1 MMDNR
6 KKAIMA
12 TKKRKVLF
20 IDNFDSFTYNLV
32 DDFCKRD
39 CEARVYR
46 ADTPLAE
53 LQAVAAQFQ
62 PDLLVISPGPGTP
75 STAGVTLEAIGYFKD
90 KLPILGVCLG
100 HQAIAQYFGGE
111 VGHAAQPMHGKA
123 SRVTHNNKGIFVG
136 VDNPM
141 QAGRYHSLCV
151 TRMPECLEITAEFEG
166 VAMALRHISLPIF
179 GVQFHPESILTP
191 CGGRI
196 IDNVL
201 KLAAEYTAANKA
213 RQTISITEYIEPV
226 LRKEDLPQEKA
237 RQVMDAIFEFNVAEA
252 QIAAMLTAL
261 RVKGATAAEIAG
273 FAQSLKSHAVK
284 VKPRSTDLVDTC
296 GTGGGAVKTF
306 NISTAAALV
315 AAGAGVKVAK
325 HGNRGITSK
334 CGSADV
340 LETLGVKI
348 DAAPTVVAKCIDEAG
363 IGFMFAPMFHPAMKY
378 VQPTRKSLG
387 FRTLFNILG
396 PLANPA
402 NAKAQVMGVA
412 DESLMDTV
420 AEALLLLGS
429 KYAIVVHSSGLDE
442 ISLAAATRTIVVKDG
457 TMTRGV
463 INPGDF
469 GMSLCTIDE
478 LKGLDAATNAQTI
491 RDILSGKVKG
501 PKKDIVVL
509 NAAAAIIAGGRAG
522 GYGPAIEM
530 ARESIDSGRAAG
542 CLDKLIVISRG

>member
-1 MMDNR
+1 MS
-6 KKAIMA
+6 K
-12 TKKRKVLF
+12 TQRKVLF

-32 DDFCKRD
+32 DDFRKRD
-39 CEARVYR
+39 CIARVYR

-100 HQAIAQYFGGE
+100 HQAIAQHFGGE

-123 SRVTHNNKGIFVG
+123 SRVTHNNKGVFVG

-151 TRMPECLEITAEFEG
+151 TRMPECLEVTAEFEG
-166 VAMALRHISLPIF
+166 VVMALRHISLPIF

-191 CGGRI
+191 CGGKI

-201 KLAAEYTAANKA
+201 KLSAEYMAAAKA

-226 LRKEDLPQEKA
+226 LRKQDLTQDQA
-237 RQVMDAIFEFNVAEA
+237 RKVMDAIFEFNVAET

-284 VKPRSTDLVDTC
+284 IKPQSTDLVDTC

-306 NISTAAALV
+306 NISTAAAIV
-315 AAGAGVKVAK
+315 AAGAGVKIAK

-340 LETLGVKI
+340 LEALGVKI
-348 DAAPTVVAKCIDEAG
+348 DAAPGVVARCIDEAG
-363 IGFMFAPMFHPAMKY
+363 IGFMFAPMFHPAMRY

-412 DESLMDTV
+412 EEPLMETI
-420 AEALLLLGS
+420 AEALMLMGS
-429 KYAIVVHSSGLDE
+429 KYAMVVHSEGLDE
-442 ISLAAATRTIVVKDG
+442 IGLANTTKTIVVKDG
-457 TMTRGV
+457 TITRGTLD
-463 INPGDF
+463 PQEYGLK
-469 GMSLCTIDE
+469 MCSIDE
-478 LKGLDAATNAQTI
+478 LRGLDAATNAQTL
-491 RDILSGKVKG
+491 RDILSGKIKG

-509 NAAAAIIAGGRAG
+509 NAAAAIIAGGHATAFG
-522 GYGPAIEM
+522 LAIEL
-530 ARESIDSGRAAG
+530 ARKSIESGKAEM
-542 CLDKLIVISRG
+542 CLESLIRISKG

>member
-1 MMDNR
+1 MSKTQNR
-6 KKAIMA
+6 
-12 TKKRKVLF
+12 RVLF

-53 LQAVAAQFQ
+53 LQKVAAEFR

-100 HQAIAQYFGGE
+100 HQGIGQYFGGE

-123 SRVTHNNKGIFVG
+123 SRVTHNNKHIFQG

-141 QAGRYHSLCV
+141 QAGRYHSLCI
-151 TRMPECLEITAEFEG
+151 TRMPECLEVTAEFEG
-166 VAMALRHISLPIF
+166 VVMGLRHISLPIY

-196 IDNVL
+196 IDNM
-201 KLAAEYTAANKA
+201 LAIASEYNATHKV
-213 RQTISITEYIEPV
+213 RQTKTITEYIEPV
-226 LRKEDLPQEKA
+226 LKMQNLSQEKA
-237 RQVMDAIFEFNVAEA
+237 SEVMDVIFEYNVPEA

-261 RVKGATAAEIAG
+261 RVKGTTAAEIAG
-273 FAQSLKSHAVK
+273 FAGSLKSHAVK
-284 VKPRSTDLVDTC
+284 VTPKSHDLVDTC

-315 AAGAGVKVAK
+315 AAGAGAKVAK

-340 LETLGVKI
+340 LEALGVKI
-348 DAAPTVVAKCIDEAG
+348 DVSPDVVARCIDEAG

-378 VQPTRKSLG
+378 VGPTRKSLG

-402 NAKAQVMGVA
+402 NARAQIMGVA
-412 DESLMDTV
+412 DESLMETI

-429 KYAIVVHSSGLDE
+429 RYAMVVHSDGLDE
-442 ISLAAATRTIVVKDG
+442 IGLAAHTRTIVVKDG
-457 TMTRGV
+457 NTTRGL
-463 INPGDF
+463 IKPEEYGLN
-469 GMSLCTIDE
+469 LCSMDD
-478 LKGLDAATNAQTI
+478 LRGSDAASNAETV
-491 RDILSGKVKG
+491 RGVLCGKVKG

-509 NAAAAIIAGGRAG
+509 NAAAAIIAAG
-522 GYGPAIEM
+522 LAPDFRPAIGM
-530 ARESIDSGRAAG
+530 ARDSIESGRAES
-542 CLDKLIVISRG
+542 CLERLIQISRG

>member
-1 MMDNR
+1 MSVQ
-6 KKAIMA
+6 
-12 TKKRKVLF
+12 KRKVLF

-39 CEARVYR
+39 CEAKVYR

-53 LQAVAAQFQ
+53 LQNVATQFQ

-100 HQAIAQYFGGE
+100 HQAIAQHFGGD

-151 TRMPECLEITAEFEG
+151 TRMPECLEATAEFEG
-166 VAMALRHISLPIF
+166 VVMALKHISLPIY

-226 LRKEDLPQEKA
+226 LRKQDLSQEQA
-237 RQVMDAIFEFNVAEA
+237 RKVMDAIFEFNVAEA

-284 VKPRSTDLVDTC
+284 ITPRSKDLVDTC

-306 NISTAAALV
+306 NISTAAAIV

-340 LETLGVKI
+340 LEALGVKI
-348 DAAPTVVAKCIDEAG
+348 DATPAVVARCIDEAG

-402 NAKAQVMGVA
+402 SAKAQVMGVA
-412 DESLMDTV
+412 EEALMETI
-420 AEALLLLGS
+420 AEALMLMGS
-429 KYAIVVHSSGLDE
+429 KYAMVVHSEGLDE
-442 ISLAAATRTIVVKDG
+442 IGLANATKTIIVKNG
-457 TMTRGV
+457 SITRGI
-463 INPGDF
+463 INPGDY
-469 GMSLCTIDE
+469 GLTMCSIDE
-478 LKGLDAATNAQTI
+478 LRGVDAATNAQTL
-491 RDILSGKVKG
+491 RDIMAGKVKG

-509 NAAAAIIAGGRAG
+509 NAAAAIIAGGAATAFE
-522 GYGPAIEM
+522 PAIAM
-530 ARESIDSGRAAG
+530 AKDSIESGKAAA
-542 CLDKLIVISRG
+542 CLESLVRISKG

>member
-1 MMDNR
+1 MDA
-6 KKAIMA
+6 K
-12 TKKRKVLF
+12 KKRVLF

-46 ADTPLAE
+46 ADTSLAE
-53 LQAVAAQFQ
+53 LQKVAAEFQ

-100 HQAIAQYFGGE
+100 HQAIGQYFGGD

-123 SRVTHNNKGIFVG
+123 SRVTHNNKGLFADA
-136 VDNPM
+136 DNPM

-151 TRMPECLEITAEFEG
+151 TRMPECLEVTAEFEG
-166 VAMALRHISLPIF
+166 VVMGLRHISLPIY

-191 CGGRI
+191 CGGKV
-196 IDNVL
+196 IDNML
-201 KLAAEYTAANKA
+201 KLAAEYTASVKA
-213 RQTISITEYIEPV
+213 RQTRTITEYIEPM
-226 LRKEDLPQEKA
+226 LKMQSLSQEQA
-237 RQVMDAIFEFNVAEA
+237 SAVMDIIFEFNVSET

-261 RVKGATAAEIAG
+261 RVKGATAGEIAG
-273 FAQSLKSHAVK
+273 FAQSLRSHAVK
-284 VKPRSTDLVDTC
+284 VTPQSEGVVDTC

-306 NISTAAALV
+306 NISTAAAIV

-340 LETLGVKI
+340 LEALGVKI
-348 DAAPTVVAKCIDEAG
+348 DAKPDVVARCIDEAG

-378 VQPTRKSLG
+378 VGPTRKSLG

-402 NAKAQVMGVA
+402 NARAQVMGVA
-412 DESLMDTV
+412 DESLMETI

-429 KYAIVVHSSGLDE
+429 KYAMVVHSDGLDE
-442 ISLAAATRTIVVKDG
+442 ISLAATTKTIVVKDG
-457 TMTRGV
+457 TMTSGV
-463 INPGDF
+463 INPEEY
-469 GMSLCTIDE
+469 GMKLCRMDE
-478 LKGLDAATNAQTI
+478 LKGLDAATNAETV
-491 RDILSGKVKG
+491 RAILAGKITG

-509 NAAAAIIAGGRAG
+509 NAAAAIIAGGLADG
-522 GYGPAIEM
+522 FGPAIEM
-530 ARESIDSGRAAG
+530 ARASIESGNAAI
-542 CLDKLIVISRG
+542 CLDNLIRISKG

>member
-1 MMDNR
+1 MSNTQTR
-6 KKAIMA
+6 
-12 TKKRKVLF
+12 RVLF

-32 DDFCKRD
+32 DDFCKRN
-39 CEARVYR
+39 CQARVYR
-46 ADTPLAE
+46 ADTPLTE
-53 LQAVAAQFQ
+53 LQKVASEFK

-100 HQAIAQYFGGE
+100 HQAIAQHFGGE
-111 VGHAAQPMHGKA
+111 VGHAAFPMHGKA
-123 SRVTHNNKGIFVG
+123 SRVPHNGKGIFEG

-151 TRMPECLEITAEFEG
+151 TRMPECLETTAEFEG
-166 VAMALRHISLPIF
+166 VIMALRHISLPIW

-191 CGGRI
+191 CGGKI

-201 KLAAEYTAANKA
+201 KLATAYMASVKI
-213 RQTISITEYIEPV
+213 RQTRTITEYIEPV
-226 LRKEDLPQEKA
+226 LKMQNLTQEKA
-237 RQVMDAIFEFNVAEA
+237 GEVMDIIFEYNVPEA

-261 RVKGATAAEIAG
+261 RVKGTTAAEIAG
-273 FAQSLKSHAVK
+273 FAGSLKAHAVK
-284 VKPRSTDLVDTC
+284 VTPQSDNLVDTC

-306 NISTAAALV
+306 NISTAAAIV

-340 LETLGVKI
+340 LEALGVKI
-348 DAAPTVVAKCIDEAG
+348 DAGPDIVARCIDEAG

-378 VQPTRKSLG
+378 VGPTRKSLG

-402 NAKAQVMGVA
+402 NAKAQIMGLA
-412 DESLMDTV
+412 DESLMETI

-429 KYAIVVHSSGLDE
+429 KYAIVVHSEGLDE
-442 ISLAAATRTIVVKDG
+442 ISLAAPTKYVIVKNG
-457 TMTRGV
+457 AMTRG
-463 INPGDF
+463 ILNPDEYGLR
-469 GMSLCTIDE
+469 LCTMDE
-478 LKGLDAATNAQTI
+478 LKGSDAAANAVTV
-491 RDILSGKVKG
+491 REILSGKLQG

-509 NAAAAIIAGGRAG
+509 NAAAAIIAGGLADCFVKALPLARAS
-522 GYGPAIEM
+522 IE
-530 ARESIDSGRAAG
+530 SGKAME
-542 CLDKLIVISRG
+542 CLEKLIEVSNTVKK